1 MLRFL
6 APVGLLAAA
15 LLYFGGFFSS
25 SYSRDVERPVQ
36 EVMASLEGL
45 DVRKE
50 PGSPG
55 TDPSRSGGVLPD
67 FKLER
72 EPGKMTWLVMAGD
85 KVATRMIATLEPIK
99 DGTATRITASVER
112 GDAPDDVTSP
122 AFRSEKITL
131 GLFAA
136 ALETQV
142 NKLTMAWGAHCD
154 ELMEQLL
161 NGGPAPGSDDRS
173 SLGAAI
179 GSTSRDIMRLGAIDT
194 KLRAAGCDPAQR
206 SENAAPFQINERVGG
221 APATMDAPIMQD
233 GPPAHDAPRFE
244 PGKPM
249 LDPTV
254 K

>member
-1 MLRFL
+1 MLRL
-6 APVGLLAAA
+6 LVPVALLAAA
-15 LLYFGGFFSS
+15 ALYFGGFFDSG
-25 SYSRDVERPVQ
+25 YSGDVERPVQ
-36 EVMASLEGL
+36 EVMVSLEGL

-55 TDPSRSGGVLPD
+55 TDASRSGGVLPD

-85 KVATRMIATLEPIK
+85 KVATRMIAKLEPIK
-99 DGTATRITASVER
+99 DGAATRITASVER
-112 GDAPDDVTSP
+112 GDAPEDITSP

-136 ALETQV
+136 ALETRI
-142 NKLTMAWGAHCD
+142 NRLTLGWSAKCDQLMA
-154 ELMEQLL
+154 EFMK
-161 NGGPAPGSDDRS
+161 GGSPGSDDRTT
-173 SLGAAI
+173 LGTAI
-179 GSTSRDIMRLGAIDT
+179 GSTSRDIMRIGAFDT

-206 SENAAPFQINERVGG
+206 SQGAAFLPASDTLRE
-221 APATMDAPIMQD
+221 APVIQD
-233 GPPAHDAPRFE
+233 GPPSREAPRFE

>member
-1 MLRFL
+1 MWKLL
-6 APVGLLAAA
+6 VPIGLVAAA
-15 LLYFGGFFSS
+15 ILYVSGAFTSG
-25 SYSRDVERPVQ
+25 YSRDVERPVAD
-36 EVMASLEGL
+36 VMSTLEGL
-45 DVRKE
+45 DVRNE

-55 TDPSRSGGVLPD
+55 TDPSRSGGVTPD

-99 DGTATRITASVER
+99 DGAATRIHASVER
-112 GDAPDDVTSP
+112 GDAPEDIVSP

-136 ALETQV
+136 ALETRI
-142 NKLTMAWGAHCD
+142 NRLTLGWSAKCD
-154 ELMEQLL
+154 ALMTEFM
-161 NGGPAPGSDDRS
+161 NGGSPGSDDRTT
-173 SLGAAI
+173 LGAAI
-179 GSTSRDIMRLGAIDT
+179 GSTSRDIMRIGAFDT

-206 SENAAPFQINERVGG
+206 TQGTSFAPVSDIVR
-221 APATMDAPIMQD
+221 DAPVMQD
-233 GPPAHDAPRFE
+233 GPPASDAPRFE

-254 K
+254 H

>member
-1 MLRFL
+1 MWKLL
-6 APVGLLAAA
+6 VPIGLVAAA
-15 LLYFGGFFSS
+15 IAYGSGAFNAG
-25 SYSRDVERPVQ
+25 YSRDVERPVAD
-36 EVMASLEGL
+36 VMSTLEGL
-45 DVRKE
+45 DVRNE

-55 TDPSRSGGVLPD
+55 TDPSRSGGVTPD

-99 DGTATRITASVER
+99 DGAATRIHASVER
-112 GDAPDDVTSP
+112 GDAPEDIVSP

-136 ALETQV
+136 ALETRI
-142 NKLTMAWGAHCD
+142 NRLTLGWSAKCDALMA
-154 ELMEQLL
+154 EFM
-161 NGGPAPGSDDRS
+161 NGGSPGSDDRTT
-173 SLGAAI
+173 LGAAI
-179 GSTSRDIMRLGAIDT
+179 GSTSRDIMRIGAFDT

-206 SENAAPFQINERVGG
+206 TQGTSFAPVSDMVR
-221 APATMDAPIMQD
+221 DAPVMQD
-233 GPPAHDAPRFE
+233 GPPASDAPRFE

-254 K
+254 H

>member
-1 MLRFL
+1 MWKLL
-6 APVGLLAAA
+6 VPVGLIAAA
-15 LLYFGGFFSS
+15 IIYFSGAFNSG
-25 SYSRDVERPVQ
+25 YSRDVERPVAD
-36 EVMASLEGL
+36 VMATLEGL
-45 DVRKE
+45 DVRNE

-72 EPGKMTWLVMAGD
+72 EPGKMTWLVLAGD

-99 DGTATRITASVER
+99 DGAATRIKASVER
-112 GDAPDDVTSP
+112 GDAPDDITSP

-142 NKLTMAWGAHCD
+142 NKLTMAWGPHCD
-154 ELMEQLL
+154 ELAEQLL
-161 NGGPAPGSDDRS
+161 SGGPAPGSDDRS

-179 GSTSRDIMRLGAIDT
+179 GSTSRDIMRLGAMDT
-194 KLRAAGCDPAQR
+194 KMRAAGCDPSQR
-206 SENAAPFQINERVGG
+206 PAGSAPLQVMPSLPE
-221 APATMDAPIMQD
+221 PTMQD
-233 GPPAHDAPRFE
+233 GPPAPDAPRFE

-254 K
+254 R

>member
-1 MLRFL
+1 MLKL
-6 APVGLLAAA
+6 LVPVGLLAAA
-15 LLYFGGFFSS
+15 IFYFGGFFSS
-25 SYSRDVERPVQ
+25 GYSRDVERPVQ

-99 DGTATRITASVER
+99 DGAATRITASVER
-112 GDAPDDVTSP
+112 GDAPDDITSP

-142 NKLTMAWGAHCD
+142 NKLTMAWGPHCD
-154 ELMEQLL
+154 ELAEQLL
-161 NGGPAPGSDDRS
+161 SGGPAPGSDDRG

-179 GSTSRDIMRLGAIDT
+179 GSTSRDIMRLGAMDT
-194 KLRAAGCDPAQR
+194 KLRAAGCDPQQR
-206 SENAAPFQINERVGG
+206 SKDAAPFQITERVGG
-221 APATMDAPIMQD
+221 APATMD
-233 GPPAHDAPRFE
+233 GPPAPVAPQDEVRFE

-249 LDPTV
+249 VDPTV
-254 K
+254 R

>member
-6 APVGLLAAA
+6 IPVGLLAAA
-15 LLYFGGFFSS
+15 IFYFGGFFNSG
-25 SYSRDVERPVQ
+25 YSRDVERPVQ

-99 DGTATRITASVER
+99 DGAATRITASVER
-112 GDAPDDVTSP
+112 GDAPDDITSP

-142 NKLTMAWGAHCD
+142 NKLTMAWGPHCD
-154 ELMEQLL
+154 ELAEQLL
-161 NGGPAPGSDDRS
+161 SGGPAPGSDDRS

-179 GSTSRDIMRLGAIDT
+179 GSTSRDIMRLGAMDT

-206 SENAAPFQINERVGG
+206 SKDAAPFQINERMGG
-221 APATMDAPIMQD
+221 APATMDAPVMPD

-254 K
+254 H

>member
-1 MLRFL
+1 MWKLL
-6 APVGLLAAA
+6 LPVGLIAAA
-15 LLYFGGFFSS
+15 IFYFSGAFNSG
-25 SYSRDVERPVQ
+25 YSRDVERPVAD
-36 EVMASLEGL
+36 VMATLEGL
-45 DVRKE
+45 DVRNE

-72 EPGKMTWLVMAGD
+72 EPGKMTWLVMAGE

-99 DGTATRITASVER
+99 DGAATRIKASVER
-112 GDAPDDVTSP
+112 GDAPDDITSP

-136 ALETQV
+136 ALETRI
-142 NKLTMAWGAHCD
+142 NKLTLGWGPHCD
-154 ELMEQLL
+154 ELAEQLL
-161 NGGPAPGSDDRS
+161 SGGPAPGSDDRS

-179 GSTSRDIMRLGAIDT
+179 GSTSRDIMRLGAMDT
-194 KLRAAGCDPAQR
+194 KLRAVGCDPSQR
-206 SENAAPFQINERVGG
+206 SKDAAPFQVSQRVGG
-221 APATMDAPIMQD
+221 APATFDE
-233 GPPAHDAPRFE
+233 PPAAPAPDAPRFE

-254 K
+254 R